1 MNIEQLRNEFRTIR
15 NQLDTSDRED
25 WLEIQQAFEMLDTP
39 PTPIEWVQQLR
50 KFADEKA
57 YESALMTWQAYRC
70 DEEAG
75 WGLADV
81 NQITGWSDNLPNS
94 TKATLI
100 RQQMNYELF
109 VQFTYEDHMADKD

>member
-1 MNIEQLRNEFRTIR
+1 MNIEQLRNEFRKIR
-15 NQLDTSDRED
+15 NTLQPSGREE
-25 WLEIQQAFEMLDTP
+25 WLELQHAFEMLDTP

-57 YESALMTWQAYRC
+57 YENALRVWEQYRC

-81 NQITGWSDNLPNS
+81 NQITGWSDDLPNA
-94 TKATLI
+94 TKATLL
-100 RQQMNYELF
+100 RQQLNYELS
-109 VQFTYEDHMADKD
+109 VQFAYEDYMDNKD